1 MTSSKEKI
9 KLNKVLSSL
18 ADVDTFNEPN
28 LLIVN
33 EAFIEYSKII
43 RVLYKNSPNV
53 FANLYNYDLAEI
65 RGHKRNV
72 KEDFADEEQQ
82 SHFKA
87 YRDALVHASESAI
100 EYITDYIQL

>member
-9 KLNKVLSSL
+9 KLNNVLSSL
-18 ADVDTFNEPN
+18 SDINSFNEAN

-33 EAFIEYSKII
+33 EAFIEYAKII

-65 RGHKRNV
+65 RSHKRNV
-72 KEDFADEEQQ
+72 KEDFSDEAQTV
-82 SHFKA
+82 HFKA
-87 YRDALVHASESAI
+87 YRDALIHATESAI

>member
-1 MTSSKEKI
+1 MVLSKEKI

-18 ADVDTFNEPN
+18 TDINLFNEPN

-33 EAFIEYSKII
+33 EGFIEYAKII
-43 RVLYKNSPNV
+43 RLLFKTSPNV

-65 RGHKRNV
+65 RGHKRNL
-72 KEDFADEEQQ
+72 KEDFSDETQQ
-82 SHFKA
+82 AQFKS
-87 YRDALVHASESAI
+87 YRDSLVHATESAI